1 MLQSQPALPTFAA
14 GATLEATSL
23 RKEENLPVYFLAN
36 GEERLSPIKI
46 GRTNSLKRRMSELQT
61 GNPVQLRLLGYI
73 ETTEDASLE
82 AQLHREFYQKR
93 LSGEWFDIEAEEIV
107 PVLLS
112 AGAAAYAPP
121 EDAIFEF
128 ESYDRSGIPCF
139 VRGAA
144 WLDLQVEELC
154 PSCGCFG
161 GIHYQGGP
169 AGEICLRCG
178 YMPTHHDA

>member
-1 MLQSQPALPTFAA
+1 MRGLS
-14 GATLEATSL
+14 
-23 RKEENLPVYFLAN
+23 KILPVYFLAN

-61 GNPVQLRLLGYI
+61 GNPIQLRLLGYI
-73 ETTEDASLE
+73 ETKADASLE
-82 AQLHREFYQKR
+82 AQLHREFHQKR
-93 LSGEWFDIEAEEIV
+93 RSGEWFDIVAEEIV
-107 PVLLS
+107 PFLLS
-112 AGAAAYAPP
+112 AGAAAYVPP

-128 ESYDRSGIPCF
+128 ESYDRSGVPCL

-144 WLDLQVEELC
+144 WLDLQAEDLC

-169 AGEICLRCG
+169 AGEICLGCG
-178 YMPTHHDA
+178 YMPADHEI

>member
-1 MLQSQPALPTFAA
+1 MTRIVVIRCKCNIC
-14 GATLEATSL
+14 SL
-23 RKEENLPVYFLAN
+23 SNRKKALPVYFVAN
-36 GEERLSPIKI
+36 GELQLCPIKI

-73 ETTEDASLE
+73 ETGDEASLE
-82 AQLHREFYQKR
+82 AKLHREFRRKR
-93 LSGEWFDIEAEEIV
+93 GSGEWFNVEANEIL
-107 PVLLS
+107 PFLLD
-112 AGAAAYAPP
+112 AGSAAYVPP

-128 ESYDRSGIPCF
+128 ESNDRSGVPCF

-144 WLDLQVEELC
+144 WLDLEIDELC

-169 AGEICLRCG
+169 AGDICLHCG
-178 YMPTHHDA
+178 YMPAHHEP